1 MQSSRQARRDA
12 VRLWRLC
19 LVHGRPDPERLR
31 DVVEG
36 LIERHHAGALPT
48 LEHLRKFLQL
58 DATRCSARVESAT
71 ALGEQ
76 ERADIDRALALRYGD
91 GLLTTFTVNPS
102 LIGGVRI
109 TAGSDVYD
117 GSVRARLAA
126 VEQSF

>member
-31 DVVEG
+31 DVIEG
-36 LIERHHAGALPT
+36 LIERHHAAALPT
-48 LEHLRKFLQL
+48 LRHLRKFLQL
-58 DATRCSARVESAT
+58 DAARCSAYVETAT
-71 ALGEQ
+71 ALAEQ

-91 GLLTTFTVNPS
+91 GLLTTFRVNPS